1 MSDEDSDDDFDEL
14 FADFNNDDDEVD
26 EEDSNFIEAISANLR
41 ESVGF
46 KQGEVVHKGDVDEG
60 PSGTIHRITYKKR
73 FVGRETHLL
82 HHKELKYWELFLMMQ
97 EFLSV

>member
-60 PSGTIHRITYKKR
+60 LITWIAPES
-73 FVGRETHLL
+73 VGVVVE
-82 HHKELKYWELFLMMQ
+82 WAA
-97 EFLSV
+97 

>member
-41 ESVGF
+41 SRWASSRARSR
-46 KQGEVVHKGDVDEG
+46 HKGASAKG
-60 PSGTIHRITYKKR
+60 
-73 FVGRETHLL
+73 
-82 HHKELKYWELFLMMQ
+82 
-97 EFLSV
+97 